1 MNDEVTESVYDRLY
15 KYRSKLAE
23 YNACRDLYD
32 QLFPSC
38 TRSFDGMPTTQ
49 SDVYEPERWAQA
61 RWEQQKKMRASLEE
75 LSAALT
81 DIEGMVEQLTGVY
94 RAVIIRRY
102 LLGETF
108 ATIAVKL
115 NYSERHIK
123 RIHRKAIER
132 LMMDGSV

>member
-1 MNDEVTESVYDRLY
+1 
-15 KYRSKLAE
+15 
-23 YNACRDLYD
+23 
-32 QLFPSC
+32 
-38 TRSFDGMPTTQ
+38 
-49 SDVYEPERWAQA
+49 
-61 RWEQQKKMRASLEE
+61 MRASLEE

-132 LMMDGSV
+132 MMMDGSV